1 MHKSWNKG
9 FTKLTHLSVLKIS
22 ETMRKKRLDNF
33 SCWRKRMKKEGK
45 LKFVYNPFEKNGDLA
60 ELIGVI
66 LGDGHIEK
74 FPRTERL
81 YIASNS
87 KNEGF
92 IKRYAKLIEDIFK
105 KAPTCTKMKKAN
117 CVRISLYEKFIS
129 KRLKIPTGNRKEIN
143 FKIPIWIKKNKNHL
157 IRFLRGLY
165 EAEGSFCIHKP
176 TSTYKLFFANKNSSL
191 LDLVYD
197 SLKEL
202 GFHPNKSSYKIQV
215 SRKEEVYRS
224 KDLLEF
230 RNYNIK

>member
-1 MHKSWNKG
+1 MSKGWSKG
-9 FTKLTHLSVLKIS
+9 FTKLTHPSVLKIS
-22 ETMRKKRLDNF
+22 ETMRKNRIDNF
-33 SCWRKRMKKEGK
+33 ACWRERMRKEGK
-45 LKFVYNPFEKNGDLA
+45 LKSVYSPLKKNGDLA

-87 KNEGF
+87 KNKGF

-105 KAPTCTKMKKAN
+105 KAPICAKIKNSN

-129 KRLKIPTGNRKEIN
+129 KRLRVPTGSRKEIN
-143 FKIPIWIKKNKNHL
+143 FKIPIWIKKNRNYL

-191 LDLVYD
+191 LDLAYN
-197 SLKEL
+197 SFKKL
-202 GFHPNKSSYKIQV
+202 GFHPNKSGYKIQV
-215 SRKEEVYRS
+215 SRKEEVYRL